1 MNPLLKLA
9 IRELGHNTY
18 INQEHDLFKF
28 YQELKSKSS
37 EKAGDLSIWSS
48 AFMNWI
54 TRKAGIKHADILKAQ
69 DWLDIGE
76 NSSEKPEAGDL
87 IVIEWDD
94 NGHKR
99 AYVGFYIWYSND
111 NTQAYCLGGKQN
123 NEVAIV
129 AMPAKHISGFRRL
142 ESVSVAMSA

>member
-1 MNPLLKLA
+1 MNSLLKLA

-18 INQEHDLFKF
+18 INPEHDLCRF
-28 YQELKSKSS
+28 YQKM
-37 EKAGDLSIWSS
+37 KAASTEQVDDLSIWSS
-48 AFMNWI
+48 TFINWI
-54 TRKAGIKHADILKAQ
+54 TQKAGIKHADILKAQ

-76 NSSEKPEAGDL
+76 NSSERPEAGDL
-87 IVIEWDD
+87 IVLEWEEK
-94 NGHKR
+94 GQKK

-111 NTQAYCLGGKQN
+111 NSQVYCLGGKHN

-129 AMPAKHISGFRRL
+129 AMPSKHISGFRRL

>member
-1 MNPLLKLA
+1 MNSVLKLA

-18 INQEHDLFKF
+18 INPEHDLYKF
-28 YQELKSKSS
+28 FQKLKAKSA
-37 EKAGDLSIWSS
+37 EQVDDLSIWSS
-48 AFMNWI
+48 AFINWI
-54 TRKAGIKHADILKAQ
+54 TRKAGIKHPDIREAQ
-69 DWLDIGE
+69 GWLDIGE

-94 NGHKR
+94 NGHKK

-111 NTQAYCLGGKQN
+111 NTQVYCLGGKQN

-129 AMPAKHISGFRRL
+129 AMPSKNIIGFRRL
-142 ESVSVAMSA
+142 DSVSIAMSA